1 MLESV
6 LASRGYPTSFKGHQ
20 ATAALNSVLHGKP
33 DSAVW
38 SLTPLNDG
46 TYGHAPSKQLRS
58 PAFCDDVCA
67 NAIPWLI
74 CVQGMM
80 GTYFPEFVEA

>member
-6 LASRGYPTSFKGHQ
+6 LAATGYPKSFKGHQ

-33 DSAVW
+33 DSAIW

-46 TYGHAPSKQLRS
+46 TYGHAPSKQLSS
-58 PAFCDDVCA
+58 PAFCDDICA

-80 GTYFPEFVEA
+80 GAYFPELLKA